1 MGALAR
7 LSRGAFTRLQ
17 KQSMTLTEE
26 TLIYAGQSVAGQV
39 RGHNEDALLCCPE
52 LNLWAVADGM
62 GGHSCGE
69 VASALALQSLQSACA
84 AGETLVDAVHAAN
97 RAILA
102 AAASDSQ
109 GRGMGTTLVA
119 VRFDGGDF
127 DIAWVGDSRAY
138 RVGAERIERLTRDHS
153 WVQSMIDAGQMSPA
167 EARDHPQ
174 RNVILRCLGR
184 DDQLL
189 EVGSMQGSLGSH
201 ELLLLCSDG
210 LTGELDDEQIH
221 RLCAAAQTLD
231 ELVTQLIGEA
241 NRLGGRDNISC
252 VVLARNVPPPGEGAR
267 PRGFLSRLFNP
278 RKKPLDAGQRP

>member
-1 MGALAR
+1 
-7 LSRGAFTRLQ
+7 
-17 KQSMTLTEE
+17 MTLIEE

-39 RGHNEDALLCCPE
+39 REHNEDALLCCPD

-69 VASALALQSLQSACA
+69 VASALALESLQNACA
-84 AGETLVDAVHAAN
+84 GGAPLVDAVHTAN
-97 RAILA
+97 RAIIA
-102 AAASDSQ
+102 AAGRGQ

-138 RVGAERIERLTRDHS
+138 RVGAERIERLTCDHS
-153 WVQSMIDAGQMSPA
+153 WVQSMIDAGQMSPD
-167 EARDHPQ
+167 EARKHPQ

-184 DDQLL
+184 DDQAL
-189 EVGSMQGSLGSH
+189 EVGMVQGNLGGH

-221 RLCAAAQTLD
+221 QLCSGAQTLD

-241 NRLGGRDNISC
+241 NRMGGKDNISC
-252 VVLARNVPPPGEGAR
+252 IVLARSLPPPCEESK
-267 PRGFLSRLFNP
+267 PRGLLSRLFSL
-278 RKKPLDAGQRP
+278 RKKSPDAGQQP